1 MKTELLANG
10 GATPASANGARSSP
24 LGSPR
29 GLGVGV
35 PPPPHGLGLGH
46 GGGLAAAPD
55 DKAYEALKALNRN
68 LCT

>member
-1 MKTELLANG
+1 M
-10 GATPASANGARSSP
+10 
-24 LGSPR
+24 GSPR
-29 GLGVGV
+29 GLGVPPPP

-46 GGGLAAAPD
+46 GGLAAAPD